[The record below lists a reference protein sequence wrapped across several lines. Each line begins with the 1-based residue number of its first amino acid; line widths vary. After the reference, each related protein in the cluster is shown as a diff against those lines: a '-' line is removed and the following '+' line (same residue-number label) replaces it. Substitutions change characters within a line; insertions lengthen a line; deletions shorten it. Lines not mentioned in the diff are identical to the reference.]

1 MKTKRKIFP
10 IKIAA
15 SLFLALSLIIT
26 AYAADTLVPVGHT
39 AGIRL
44 HLSGA
49 VIVDVSELP
58 GNPAMKAG
66 LSAGD
71 VIKKIDGRE
80 INSNEEVR
88 DAVKNSGGKTLSLE
102 YEREGKLCKTEI
114 TPIKGE
120 DGEYMLGV
128 VIRSSIAGIGTV
140 TYYDPESKTY
150 GALGHAITESDTN
163 VIVPVG
169 DGALMKSAVSDVKK
183 GEKGCPG
190 ELCGEYDMSV
200 SFADIEKNSDCGIF
214 GKVSD
219 GDAFRGMKEYPT
231 AKKSEVRKGKAKI
244 LANIGGDEVK
254 EYEVEI
260 TNIYLDGEKTKNM
273 LIHVTD
279 KELLE
284 KTGGIV
290 RGMSGSPII
299 QNGKLIGA
307 VTHVLVNDPTRGY
320 GIFIENM
327 LAEAET
333 IK

>member
-1 MKTKRKIFP
+1 MKTKKQKIS
-10 IKIAA
+10 IKIL
-15 SLFLALSLIIT
+15 SSFLIALSLIVT
-26 AYAADTLVPVGHT
+26 AYASDTLVPVGHT

-49 VIVDVSELP
+49 MIVDVSDAEET
-58 GNPAMKAG
+58 PASAAG

-71 VIKKIDGRE
+71 VITRIDGKE
-80 INSNEEVR
+80 VSSNEDVKQ
-88 DAVKNSGGKTLSLE
+88 AVEQSGGKKLSVE
-102 YEREGKLCKTEI
+102 YQREGKSCKTEI
-114 TPIKGE
+114 TPVRGE
-120 DGEYMLGV
+120 DGEYMIGI

-140 TYYDPESKTY
+140 TYYDPETETY

-163 VIVPVG
+163 AIVPIG
-169 DGALMKSAVSDVKK
+169 DGTLMKSGVSDVKK
-183 GEKGCPG
+183 GEKGKPG
-190 ELCGEYDMSV
+190 ELCGEYDGSEN
-200 SFADIEKNSDCGIF
+200 FADIEKNSRCGIF
-214 GKVSD
+214 GRVSD
-219 GDAFRGMKEYPT
+219 GDAFRGMKEYPA
-231 AKKSEVRKGKAKI
+231 AKKNEIRKGKAKI
-244 LANIGGDEVK
+244 LANIDGDEVK

-260 TNIYLDGEKTKNM
+260 TNIYFDGEKTKNM

-327 LAEAET
+327 LAEAE
-333 IK
+333 KVK

>member
-1 MKTKRKIFP
+1 MKTKRKNFS
-10 IKIAA
+10 IKFAF
-15 SLFLALSLIIT
+15 LFLIALSLIIT

-49 VIVDVSELP
+49 VIVDVSDIPE
-58 GNPAMKAG
+58 NPASKAG
-66 LSAGD
+66 LATGD
-71 VIKKIDGRE
+71 IIKKIDGKE

-88 DAVKNSGGKTLSLE
+88 DVVRNSEGKELSIEYERGGKT
-102 YEREGKLCKTEI
+102 RFAKV
-114 TPIKGE
+114 TPVKGE
-120 DGEYMLGV
+120 DGEYMIGL

-140 TYYDPESKTY
+140 TYYDPETKTY
-150 GALGHAITESDTN
+150 GALGHGITEADTN
-163 VIVPVG
+163 VRVPVG
-169 DGALMKSAVSDVKK
+169 DGALMKSTVSDVKR
-183 GEKGCPG
+183 GEKGKPG
-190 ELCGEYDMSV
+190 ELCGEYDTSV
-200 SFADIEKNSDCGIF
+200 NFADIEKNSDCGIF

-219 GDAFRGMKEYPT
+219 GEAFRGMKEYPI
-231 AKKSEVRKGKAKI
+231 ARKDEIRRGKVKI
-244 LANIGGDEVK
+244 LTNIDGDKVSEF
-254 EYEVEI
+254 EAEI
-260 TNIYLDGEKTKNM
+260 TNIYFDGEKTKNM

-279 KELLE
+279 EKLLE

-327 LAEAET
+327 INAAA
-333 IK
+333 